1 MRRSLD
7 PAGGPWQTLAA
18 GSVKVPDVPGG
29 FTALDPLDFQAPGL
43 LGRIEVLLAA
53 SEAER

>member
-1 MRRSLD
+1 VRRSLD